1 MIKIFMWS
9 GPRNISTA
17 LMRSFENRTDTKV
30 YDEPFYSYYLKN
42 TNLDHPMKDEIINTY
57 PYDENEVINLITKN
71 DDKYKI
77 FYQKHMTHHILS
89 KTNLEW
95 INKGLNC
102 FLIRDPAKVITSY
115 IKKNSLRSIKDVGFK
130 KLYQIFKLLNLKEP
144 IVINSDYLLRDPQ
157 KYLKILCQKL
167 NLDFDEKMLNW
178 PKGYRDTDGIWSKVW
193 YQNVISTTTFNSN
206 INKEYNVPK
215 DFENIYKECQEIYE
229 EINKYSIQ
237 V

>member
-1 MIKIFMWS
+1 MWS

-77 FYQKHMTHHILS
+77 FYQKHMTHHILD

-130 KLYQIFKLLNLKEP
+130 KLYQIFKLLNLKDP
-144 IVINSDYLLRDPQ
+144 IVINSDYLLKDPK

-178 PKGYRDTDGIWSKVW
+178 PKGFRDTDGIWSKVW
-193 YQNVISTTTFNSN
+193 YQDVISTTTFNSN
-206 INKEYNVPK
+206 IKKEYKIPK
-215 DFENIYKECQEIYE
+215 DFENIYKECQKIYE

>member
-1 MIKIFMWS
+1 MWS

-30 YDEPFYSYYLKN
+30 YDEPFYSYYLNN

-77 FYQKHMTHHILS
+77 FYQKHMTHHILD

-115 IKKNSLRSIKDVGFK
+115 IKKNSLRSIKDVGFE
-130 KLYQIFKLLNLKEP
+130 KLYQIFKLLNSKEP
-144 IVINSDYLLRDPQ
+144 IVINSDYLLKNPK

-167 NLDFDEKMLNW
+167 NIDFDENMLNW
-178 PKGYRDTDGIWSKVW
+178 PKGFRDTDGIWSKVW
-193 YQNVISTTTFNSN
+193 YQDVISTTTFNVN
-206 INKEYNVPK
+206 FNKEYNVPK
-215 DFENIYKECQEIYE
+215 DFENIYKQCQEIYE

-237 V
+237 A

>member
-1 MIKIFMWS
+1 MIRIFMWS

-17 LMRSFENRTDTKV
+17 LMRSFENRADTKV

-57 PYDENEVINLITKN
+57 PYNENEVINLITKN

-77 FYQKHMTHHILS
+77 FYQKHMTHHILD

-102 FLIRDPAKVITSY
+102 FLIRDPAKVIVSY
-115 IKKNSLRSIKDVGFK
+115 IKKNSLRSIKDVGFE
-130 KLYQIFKLLNLKEP
+130 KLYQIFKLLNLKDP
-144 IVINSDYLLRDPQ
+144 IVINSDYLLKDP
-157 KYLKILCQKL
+157 KRYLKILCQKL

-178 PKGYRDTDGIWSKVW
+178 PKGFRDTDGIWSKVW
-193 YQNVISTTTFNSN
+193 YQDVISTTTFNSN
-206 INKEYNVPK
+206 NKKEYNIPK
-215 DFENIYKECQEIYE
+215 DFENIYKECQKIYE